1 MKTENAASE
10 PNMGTTSS
18 SERGKNAPS
27 KDDDR
32 KSAADKSSDA
42 DFLSRQAEEA
52 MAAIKRTLTEMKGEL
67 AEGVNPVEWAREYP
81 WLTLG
86 ASAVAGFVATSML
99 VPSKEE
105 QALRK
110 LARIERALNPERHRR
125 EPAKHEDNNGN
136 GKADH
141 AEAGGGGMMSMLARE
156 LIKTLRPALVS
167 LITAG
172 VAGKVAKPSE
182 EEMKAAAAK
191 EDAEQAAGGGSAGPG

>member
-1 MKTENAASE
+1 
-10 PNMGTTSS
+10 
-18 SERGKNAPS
+18 
-27 KDDDR
+27 
-32 KSAADKSSDA
+32 
-42 DFLSRQAEEA
+42 
-52 MAAIKRTLTEMKGEL
+52 MAAIKRTFTQMKGEL
-67 AEGVNPVEWAREYP
+67 AEGVNPVEWAKEYP
-81 WLTLG
+81 WITLG
-86 ASAVAGFVATSML
+86 ATAVAGFVATAML

-125 EPAKHEDNNGN
+125 EPAKHEDTNGN

-141 AEAGGGGMMSMLARE
+141 EEAGGGGMMSMLARE

-191 EDAEQAAGGGSAGPG
+191 EDAEQAAGGDPGGAG